1 MDGQLV
7 NFPPGT
13 RFERFGN
20 PDGGREGRAILLDG
34 QVWCWQSKYQWS
46 FESSA
51 GLNESYERAFSLEP
65 HMTRY
70 LVGMPID
77 LPAGDTERARSAQTK
92 WIDWV
97 IQKTSELPEGR
108 SMEFEFHG
116 ENAFNLALLR
126 PGNVGYLRYW
136 FDRDSFAPS
145 DFERLYGRARDIAG
159 PRYTEELNVG
169 VPLADVIRAFAGD
182 AGALDSMLAAL
193 GQLRARAIAE
203 VHFEDDPH
211 RDELTELS
219 VRVVGATTH
228 LDQAVVE
235 ALETVAARRQ
245 PSSLDGAINAA

>member
-1 MDGQLV
+1 MPPQLPPIDFRRIRTKPPRYTEADGFEELYSQLLMDGQLV

-51 GLNESYERAFSLEP
+51 DLNESYERAFSLEP

-116 ENAFNLALLR
+116 ENAFN
-126 PGNVGYLRYW
+126 
-136 FDRDSFAPS
+136 
-145 DFERLYGRARDIAG
+145 
-159 PRYTEELNVG
+159 
-169 VPLADVIRAFAGD
+169 
-182 AGALDSMLAAL
+182 
-193 GQLRARAIAE
+193 
-203 VHFEDDPH
+203 
-211 RDELTELS
+211 
-219 VRVVGATTH
+219 
-228 LDQAVVE
+228 
-235 ALETVAARRQ
+235 
-245 PSSLDGAINAA
+245 